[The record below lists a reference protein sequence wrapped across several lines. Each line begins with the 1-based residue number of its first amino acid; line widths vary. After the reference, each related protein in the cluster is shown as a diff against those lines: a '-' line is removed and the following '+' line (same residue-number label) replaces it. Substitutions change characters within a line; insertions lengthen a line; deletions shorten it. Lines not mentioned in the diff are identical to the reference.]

1 MCMLPSESQYALRQR
16 AMTDETTRAAEQ
28 DNVEVWVEIE
38 TNKDTSTVNSY
49 RGRTTRAEVEAW
61 SADQLGRRA
70 LRLRDAY
77 WVEDIYGDDPLVLTP
92 TGQHTVVLG
101 QGPGRFANYSGEI
114 LIRADT
120 IAVILV
126 LKNGDERDGTEP
138 KGRVVRLAPKEP
150 ESDE

>member
-1 MCMLPSESQYALRQR
+1 
-16 AMTDETTRAAEQ
+16 MTKDTTKEQ
-28 DNVEVWVEIE
+28 TQDDVEVWVEIE

-61 SADQLGRRA
+61 SADQLGKRA

-92 TGQHTVVLG
+92 SGQHTVVLG
-101 QGPGRFANYSGEI
+101 QGPGRFANYTGEV

-126 LKNGDERDGTEP
+126 LKGGAEREDSEP

-150 ESDE
+150 ENEF